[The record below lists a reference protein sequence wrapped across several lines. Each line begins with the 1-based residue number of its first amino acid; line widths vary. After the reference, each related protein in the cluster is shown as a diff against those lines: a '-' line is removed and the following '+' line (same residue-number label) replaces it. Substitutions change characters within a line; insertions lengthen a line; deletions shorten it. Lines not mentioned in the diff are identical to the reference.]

1 MSTYGAVTIS
11 EGMQGPT
18 LSKLGSQIESARAA
32 DVSQDP
38 SGLFNSGQGMLILFA
53 DMRDSLSS
61 IQQNTL
67 ETVQLLKE
75 ALVGPSQQESR
86 DKDIREG
93 ETDPPKAKGGGRFSG
108 ALKGIGSALDKVNP
122 FSSGFAFGN
131 IGRALLA
138 GGGLLL
144 ITTFRENLIGP
155 LASLLELIK
164 KSKLGELIKGG
175 ATDAFTTLKETFTTV
190 VEGVTKFVEFIKAT
204 YKTIEDF
211 LMSYDTIEKG
221 GDASGTLDGDEIQN
235 MITDVKDQIVESIV
249 EFTGAVVKGVA
260 LAIIGVPLTGFA
272 VRAISSQITPLFA
285 GPGSGAVQGPT
296 RPGEKLKRVSR
307 FARGPLS
314 LASRIALPLLV
325 ISGLLSTYD
334 NVTQSAQEAL
344 DEQGNIDT
352 SEFIAKFFG
361 GKKDGGVAN
370 AFDKALSIGGTGAV
384 VGAGLGLILG
394 PGGALVGA
402 MVGGMIGLTLG
413 TVVGAVSGYLG
424 SDKLKEAGSYITETA
439 KTLGNGIYAEFEA
452 LVAGIAAGFRGEN
465 IADAYRMSKSKNKDY
480 MNFEVGRAER
490 NVAEDEAQLAKMQA
504 KYIGPDKELKS
515 VDYENGLLTFH
526 DGTVKKNMGHAV
538 MIAYRNLQDSKEQL
552 IKAQNVASMAEKLGA
567 EDVDLDQGFI
577 TPAHIESEKRE
588 GGGADFSYT
597 DGIIGATGVGF
608 SPQFDRSTLPSL
620 SKDMGSGSGNPYF
633 INNNVSGNK
642 TQSDNTSI
650 QNISTGG
657 LTPSNQDTETQYLI
671 ASGLGRG

>member
-1 MSTYGAVTIS
+1 MLGALTLPDI
-11 EGMQGPT
+11 PT
-18 LSKLGSQIESARAA
+18 SKSLVVRDSDMLPDSPSPMGNFIASGAA
-32 DVSQDP
+32 DMAANTQSILLEIRDNTFKTVELLTQAVLGTPQQQRDEGISKGDTDLP
-38 SGLFNSGQGMLILFA
+38 KDKSGM
-53 DMRDSLSS
+53 
-61 IQQNTL
+61 
-67 ETVQLLKE
+67 
-75 ALVGPSQQESR
+75 
-86 DKDIREG
+86 
-93 ETDPPKAKGGGRFSG
+93 FS
-108 ALKGIGSALDKVNP
+108 LKGIGNALDKVNP

-144 ITTFRENLIGP
+144 IKIFGDNLIGP

-164 KSKLGELIKGG
+164 TSKLGELIKGG
-175 ATDAFTTLKETFTTV
+175 ATDAFTALKDTFTMV
-190 VEGVTKFVEFIKAT
+190 VEGTTKFIEFIKAT

-211 LMSYDTIEKG
+211 LMSYDDPEKG

-260 LAIIGVPLTGFA
+260 LAIIGIPLTSFA

-296 RPGEKLKRVSR
+296 RPGEKLSRVSR

-334 NVTQSAQEAL
+334 NVTQSAAEAI
-344 DEQGNIDT
+344 DEQGKIDT

-361 GKKDGGVAN
+361 GKKDGGIAN

-424 SDKLKEAGSYITETA
+424 SDKLKQAGEFITETA
-439 KTLGNGIYAEFEA
+439 KTLGNSLYAEFEA
-452 LVAGIAAGFRGEN
+452 LAAGVAAAFKGED
-465 IADAYRMSKSKNKDY
+465 I
-480 MNFEVGRAER
+480 
-490 NVAEDEAQLAKMQA
+490 
-504 KYIGPDKELKS
+504 
-515 VDYENGLLTFH
+515 
-526 DGTVKKNMGHAV
+526 
-538 MIAYRNLQDSKEQL
+538 
-552 IKAQNVASMAEKLGA
+552 
-567 EDVDLDQGFI
+567 
-577 TPAHIESEKRE
+577 
-588 GGGADFSYT
+588 
-597 DGIIGATGVGF
+597 
-608 SPQFDRSTLPSL
+608 
-620 SKDMGSGSGNPYF
+620 
-633 INNNVSGNK
+633 
-642 TQSDNTSI
+642 SD
-650 QNISTGG
+650 
-657 LTPSNQDTETQYLI
+657 
-671 ASGLGRG
+671 

>member
-1 MSTYGAVTIS
+1 MLGALTLPDI
-11 EGMQGPT
+11 PT
-18 LSKLGSQIESARAA
+18 SKSLVVRDSDMLPDSPSPMGNFIASGAA
-32 DVSQDP
+32 DMAANTQSILLEIRDNTFKTVELLTQAVLGTPQQQRDEGISKGDTDLP
-38 SGLFNSGQGMLILFA
+38 KDKSGM
-53 DMRDSLSS
+53 
-61 IQQNTL
+61 
-67 ETVQLLKE
+67 
-75 ALVGPSQQESR
+75 
-86 DKDIREG
+86 
-93 ETDPPKAKGGGRFSG
+93 FS
-108 ALKGIGSALDKVNP
+108 LKGIGNALDKVNP

-144 ITTFRENLIGP
+144 IKIFGDNLIGP

-164 KSKLGELIKGG
+164 TSKLGELIKGG
-175 ATDAFTTLKETFTTV
+175 ATDAFTALKDTFTMV
-190 VEGVTKFVEFIKAT
+190 VEGTTKFIEFIKAT

-211 LMSYDTIEKG
+211 LMSYDDPEKG

-260 LAIIGVPLTGFA
+260 LAIIGIPLTSFA

-296 RPGEKLKRVSR
+296 RPGEKLSRVSR

-334 NVTQSAQEAL
+334 NVTQSAAEAI
-344 DEQGNIDT
+344 DEQDKIDT

-361 GKKDGGVAN
+361 GKKDGGIAN

-424 SDKLKEAGSYITETA
+424 SDKLKQAGTFITETA
-439 KTLGNGIYAEFEA
+439 KTLGSSIQGEFEA
-452 LVAGIAAGFRGEN
+452 LVAGIAAGIQGEN
-465 IADAYRMSKSKNKDY
+465 IADAYNMSKSKNKAV
-480 MNFEVGRAER
+480 MNFELGRAER
-490 NVAEDEAQLAKMQA
+490 NVADDEAQLAKMQA
-504 KYIGPDKELKS
+504 KYIGPDKDIVS
-515 VDYENGLLTFH
+515 VDYENGLLTLR
-526 DGTVKKNMGHAV
+526 DGTIKKNFGHPV
-538 MIAYRNLQDSKEQL
+538 MLAYRNLQDSTAKLEEKQE
-552 IKAQNVASMAEKLGA
+552 VAAMSQKLGM
-567 EDVDLDQGFI
+567 EDVDLDQGF
-577 TPAHIESEKRE
+577 TTTANIESDERKAK
-588 GGGADFSYT
+588 GAGADFSYT
-597 DGIIGATGVGF
+597 DGIIGATGIDF

-620 SKDMGSGSGNPYF
+620 SKEMSGAGNPMGTGNAVVMA
-633 INNNVSGNK
+633 NNKS
-642 TQSDNTSI
+642 QSDNTSI
-650 QNISTGG
+650 QNVNAGG
-657 LTPSNQDTETQYLI
+657 LSVSNPDIETEYLI
-671 ASGLGRG
+671 ASGLGR

>member
-1 MSTYGAVTIS
+1 MLGALTLPDIPTSKSLVLRDASMLPANPVGSSTGVSAISPMSP
-11 EGMQGPT
+11 M
-18 LSKLGSQIESARAA
+18 ESMKE
-32 DVSQDP
+32 VF
-38 SGLFNSGQGMLILFA
+38 LEI
-53 DMRDSLSS
+53 RD
-61 IQQNTL
+61 NTA
-67 ETVQLLKE
+67 ETVELLKTAILGTPE
-75 ALVGPSQQESR
+75 QQREEDISKGDTDLPK
-86 DKDIREG
+86 DKSG
-93 ETDPPKAKGGGRFSG
+93 MFS
-108 ALKGIGSALDKVNP
+108 LKGIGSALDKVNP

-144 ITTFRENLIGP
+144 IKIFGDNLIGP

-164 KSKLGELIKGG
+164 TSKLGELIKGG
-175 ATDAFTTLKETFTTV
+175 ATDAFTALKDTFTMV
-190 VEGVTKFVEFIKAT
+190 VEGTTKFVEFIKAT

-272 VRAISSQITPLFA
+272 VRAITSQITPLFS
-285 GPGSGAVQGPT
+285 GPGKAPQGPVQ
-296 RPGEKLKRVSR
+296 PGKTLKNVSR

-334 NVTQSAQEAL
+334 NVTQSAAEAI
-344 DEQGNIDT
+344 DEQGKIDT

-424 SDKLKEAGSYITETA
+424 SDKLKEAGTFITETA
-439 KTLGNGIYAEFEA
+439 KTLGNSLYAEFEA
-452 LVAGIAAGFRGEN
+452 LAAGVAAAFKGED
-465 IADAYRMSKSKNKDY
+465 ISDAYNMSKSKNKEL

-490 NVAEDEAQLAKMQA
+490 NVADDEAQLAKMQA
-504 KYIGPDKELKS
+504 KYIGPDKALKS
-515 VDYENGLLTFH
+515 VDYENGLLTLQ
-526 DGTVKKNMGHAV
+526 DGTVVKNFGHPV
-538 MIAYRNLQDSKEQL
+538 MLAYRNLQDSTAKLE
-552 IKAQNVASMAEKLGA
+552 KAQDVAGMSQKLGM
-567 EDVDLDQGFI
+567 EDVDLDQGF
-577 TPAHIESEKRE
+577 TTTANIESDERE
-588 GGGADFSYT
+588 GKGPDFSYT
-597 DGIIGATGVGF
+597 DGIIGATGVDF

-620 SKDMGSGSGNPYF
+620 SKDMSGAGNPMGTGGAVVMA
-633 INNNVSGNK
+633 NNNK
-642 TQSDNTSI
+642 TNSDNIQTS
-650 QNISTGG
+650 NYSLGG
-657 LTPSNQDTETQYLI
+657 LTVSNSDAETRALVE
-671 ASGLGRG
+671 SRF

>member
-1 MSTYGAVTIS
+1 M
-11 EGMQGPT
+11 
-18 LSKLGSQIESARAA
+18 
-32 DVSQDP
+32 
-38 SGLFNSGQGMLILFA
+38 
-53 DMRDSLSS
+53 
-61 IQQNTL
+61 
-67 ETVQLLKE
+67 
-75 ALVGPSQQESR
+75 
-86 DKDIREG
+86 
-93 ETDPPKAKGGGRFSG
+93 FS
-108 ALKGIGSALDKVNP
+108 LKGIGNALDKVNP

-144 ITTFRENLIGP
+144 IKIFGDNLIGP

-164 KSKLGELIKGG
+164 TSKLGDLIKGG
-175 ATDAFTTLKETFTTV
+175 ATDAFTALKDTFTMV
-190 VEGVTKFVEFIKAT
+190 VEGTTKFIEFIKAT

-211 LMSYDTIEKG
+211 LMSYDDPAKG

-272 VRAISSQITPLFA
+272 VRAITSQITPLFS
-285 GPGSGAVQGPT
+285 GPGKAPQGPVQ
-296 RPGEKLKRVSR
+296 PGKTLKNVSR

-334 NVTQSAQEAL
+334 NVTQSAAEAI
-344 DEQGNIDT
+344 DEQGKIDT

-424 SDKLKEAGSYITETA
+424 SDKLKEAGTFITETA
-439 KTLGNGIYAEFEA
+439 KTLGNSLYAEFEA
-452 LVAGIAAGFRGEN
+452 LAAGVAAAFKGED
-465 IADAYRMSKSKNKDY
+465 ISDAYNMSKSKNKDL
-480 MNFEVGRAER
+480 MNFEIGRAER
-490 NVAEDEAQLAKMQA
+490 KVTDDEAQLAKMQA
-504 KYIGPDKELKS
+504 KYIGPDKALKS
-515 VDYENGLLTFH
+515 VDYENGLLTLQ
-526 DGTVKKNMGHAV
+526 DGTVVKNFGHPV
-538 MIAYRNLQDSKEQL
+538 MLAYRNLQDSTAKLE
-552 IKAQNVASMAEKLGA
+552 KAQDVAGMSQKLGM
-567 EDVDLDQGFI
+567 EDVDLDQGF
-577 TPAHIESEKRE
+577 TTTANIESDERE
-588 GGGADFSYT
+588 GKGPDFSYT
-597 DGIIGATGVGF
+597 DGIIGATGVDF

-620 SKDMGSGSGNPYF
+620 SKDMSGAGNPMGTGGAVVMA
-633 INNNVSGNK
+633 NNNK
-642 TQSDNTSI
+642 TNSDNIQTS
-650 QNISTGG
+650 NYSLGG
-657 LTPSNQDTETQYLI
+657 LTVSNSDAETRALVE
-671 ASGLGRG
+671 SRF

>member
-1 MSTYGAVTIS
+1 MLGALTLPDI
-11 EGMQGPT
+11 PT
-18 LSKLGSQIESARAA
+18 SKSLVLRDADMLPDSPSPMGNFVASGAAEMAANTQSILLEIRDNTLATVELLTTAVLGSPEDKRDA
-32 DVSQDP
+32 DIGAGDTDEP
-38 SGLFNSGQGMLILFA
+38 KEKGPGIFN
-53 DMRDSLSS
+53 
-61 IQQNTL
+61 
-67 ETVQLLKE
+67 
-75 ALVGPSQQESR
+75 
-86 DKDIREG
+86 
-93 ETDPPKAKGGGRFSG
+93 
-108 ALKGIGSALDKVNP
+108 LKGIGSALNKVNP
-122 FSSGFAFGN
+122 FSSDFAFGTF
-131 IGRALLA
+131 GKALLA

-144 ITTFRENLIGP
+144 IKLFGDNLIDP
-155 LASLLELIK
+155 LANLLKTIK
-164 KSKLGELIKGG
+164 ESKLGELIKGG
-175 ATDAFTTLKETFTTV
+175 ATEAFTSLKDFFTLL
-190 VEGVTKFVEFIKAT
+190 VEQTTKFVEFVKDTYNMIK
-204 YKTIEDF
+204 EF
-211 LMSYDTIEKG
+211 LMSYDTKG
-221 GDASGTLDGDEIQN
+221 GGEDGLSPDGVLDSDEINN
-235 MITDVKDQIVESIV
+235 MVTDVKDQIVESIV

-260 LAIIGVPLTGFA
+260 LAIIGIPLTSFA

-334 NVTQSAQEAL
+334 NVTQSAAEAL
-344 DEQGNIDT
+344 DEQGNFDM

-402 MVGGMIGLTLG
+402 MVGGMIGLALG

-424 SDKLKEAGSYITETA
+424 SDRLKQAGTFITETA

-452 LVAGIAAGFRGEN
+452 LVAGVAAAFKGED
-465 IADAYRMSKSKNKDY
+465 ISDAYNMSKSKNKEL

-490 NVAEDEAQLAKMQA
+490 NVADDEAQLAKMQA
-504 KYIGPDKELKS
+504 KYIGSDKALKS
-515 VDYENGLLTFH
+515 VDYENGLLTLQ
-526 DGTVKKNMGHAV
+526 DGTVVKNMGHPV
-538 MIAYRNLQDSKEQL
+538 MIAYRNLLHSQEQL
-552 IKAQNVASMAEKLGA
+552 TKAQNVAGMAKKLGA

-620 SKDMGSGSGNPYF
+620 SKDMVSGSGNPMP
-633 INNNVSGNK
+633 INNIITAHK
-642 TQSDNTSI
+642 TNADNIAHS
-650 QNISTGG
+650 SYSLGG
-657 LTPSNQDTETQYLI
+657 MTVGNQDLITEELI
-671 ASGLGRG
+671 KGVR

>member
-18 LSKLGSQIESARAA
+18 LSKLGEQIKSARTA

-38 SGLFNSGQGMLILFA
+38 SGLFNAGQGMLILFA

-61 IQQNTL
+61 IQQNTS

-86 DKDIREG
+86 DEG
-93 ETDPPKAKGGGRFSG
+93 ISKGDTDPPKAKGGGRFSG

-211 LMSYDTIEKG
+211 LMSYDDPEKG

-334 NVTQSAQEAL
+334 NVTQSAAEAL
-344 DEQGNIDT
+344 DEQGNFDM

-402 MVGGMIGLTLG
+402 MVGGMIGLALG

-424 SDKLKEAGSYITETA
+424 SDRLKQAGTFITETA

-452 LVAGIAAGFRGEN
+452 LVAGVAAAFKGED
-465 IADAYRMSKSKNKDY
+465 ISDAYNMSKSKNKEL

-490 NVAEDEAQLAKMQA
+490 NVADDEAQLAKMQA
-504 KYIGPDKELKS
+504 KYIGSDKALKS
-515 VDYENGLLTFH
+515 VDYENGLLTLQ
-526 DGTVKKNMGHAV
+526 DGTVVKNMGHPV
-538 MIAYRNLQDSKEQL
+538 MIAYRNLLHSQEQL
-552 IKAQNVASMAEKLGA
+552 TKAQNVAGMAKKLGA

-620 SKDMGSGSGNPYF
+620 SKDMVSGSGNPMP
-633 INNNVSGNK
+633 INNIITAHK
-642 TQSDNTSI
+642 TNADNIAHS
-650 QNISTGG
+650 SYSLGG
-657 LTPSNQDTETQYLI
+657 MTVGNQDLITEELI
-671 ASGLGRG
+671 KGVR